1 MTDLLTAAE
10 MRAAER
16 AAIESGKVTGLALM
30 ERAGAGVVAAIGEAW
45 PRLAARPHRAT
56 ILCGPGNNGGD
67 GFVVAR
73 LLRQAGWA
81 VEVFV
86 FGDPARLPPDAR
98 ANHDAWRTLGP
109 VRPACTGEAAMPM
122 PACDLLVDALFG
134 TGLSRPIESPCLIE
148 WFARFDAASETIPE
162 HARPATL
169 AIDLPSG
176 LDTDSGEILGA
187 APKVAL
193 TVTFHRMKRGHRLG
207 AGPRYC
213 GQVVIK
219 DIGL

>member
-1 MTDLLTAAE
+1 MTDLLTAAQ
-10 MRAAER
+10 MRATEQ
-16 AAIESGKVTGLALM
+16 AAIESGRVSGLELM
-30 ERAGAGVVAAIGEAW
+30 ERAGKGVVAAVGEEW
-45 PRLAARPHRAT
+45 PRLAARPHRAA

-81 VEVFV
+81 VEAFL

-98 ANHDAWRTLGP
+98 ANHDAWRALGP
-109 VRPACTGEAAMPM
+109 VRPACTGDAAATM
-122 PACDLLVDALFG
+122 ADCDLLVDALFG
-134 TGLSRPIESPCLIE
+134 TGLTRPIESPCLTA
-148 WFARFDAASETIPE
+148 WFARFDAAAETIPE
-162 HARPATL
+162 QARPATL

-176 LDTDSGEILGA
+176 LHADSGEILGA

-207 AGPRYC
+207 AGPHCC